1 MKLQFY
7 KKGIPTEILK
17 RVGILVVVFVVSV
30 VFFEI
35 VTNISEPQEVSAQ
48 SSPTLPTVT
57 IDYLGDAYT
66 ELHGYVTE
74 MDPAYMR
81 DAIIPLA
88 TERNVSITA
97 DSRTGMNTMSLFS
110 MGA

>member
-7 KKGIPTEILK
+7 KKGIPTKII
-17 RVGILVVVFVVSV
+17 RRAGILFAIFIAAV

-35 VTNISEPQEVSAQ
+35 ITNISEPKEVSAQ
-48 SSPTLPTVT
+48 ATPTLPVVT
-57 IDYLGDAYT
+57 INYLGDANT

-81 DAIIPLA
+81 DAILY
-88 TERNVSITA
+88 
-97 DSRTGMNTMSLFS
+97 L
-110 MGA
+110 